1 MELNDAIRTT
11 FSARDYTGE
20 DLSDETLYDILETAR
35 FAPSGGNRQ
44 GNRVIIVRDQSIKDR
59 VSDLNIPAAKRY
71 VAQVNAGENPWNA
84 VVPTKV
90 SDAEIA
96 ATEPAA
102 LLTEPFKMASVVL
115 VFLVDLKVVA
125 SVDQYLDRIGIISGA
140 SIYPF
145 IWNVLLLSRQAGYG
159 GTITTLAVT
168 QEPALREL
176 LAIPENFG
184 VCAVVPLGKPVKQLT
199 KLRRRPVEDIATCDR
214 FDGVA
219 FERS

>member
-59 VSDLNIPAAKRY
+59 ISDLNLPAAKRY

-90 SDAEIA
+90 ADAEIA

-125 SVDQYLDRIGIISGA
+125 SVDQ
-140 SIYPF
+140 
-145 IWNVLLLSRQAGYG
+145 
-159 GTITTLAVT
+159 
-168 QEPALREL
+168 
-176 LAIPENFG
+176 
-184 VCAVVPLGKPVKQLT
+184 
-199 KLRRRPVEDIATCDR
+199 
-214 FDGVA
+214 
-219 FERS
+219 